1 MTPSDWLPLL
11 LQTSDPLFPTGAYAH
26 SLGLE
31 EMVRLRQ
38 VRDEASLTAFLQGQI
53 APALEQFELPLLKQA
68 HEAAVAGDVAALV
81 TLNAELDGWKL
92 AQELREASLQIGTR
106 RLQMLQK
113 LGATELLQNFSSAT
127 GGAAHHLTVYAIQ
140 GAAMPLEAVL
150 TAYAYQTYAGHCS
163 AALKLIRIGQEG
175 CQRVLRTLLE
185 GCPSLISAASS
196 TPAAEI
202 SSFNPLLEIAAMRH
216 QRAFERLFIS

>member
-1 MTPSDWLPLL
+1 MPTAWLPLL

-38 VRDEASLTAFLQGQI
+38 VRDEATLTAFLQGQI
-53 APALEQFELPLLKQA
+53 TPALEQLELPLLNQA
-68 HEAAVAGDVAALV
+68 HDAALAGNVAALV
-81 TLNAELDGWKL
+81 ALNAELDAWKL

-106 RLQMLQK
+106 RLQMLLK
-113 LGATELLQNFSSAT
+113 LSDTPLLRDFASAT
-127 GGAAHHLTVYAIQ
+127 GGAAHHLTVYAVQ
-140 GAAMPLEAVL
+140 GAAMPADAVL

-175 CQRVLRTLLE
+175 CQRVLHTLLK
-185 GCPSLISAASS
+185 GCPAMVNTALATAAG
-196 TPAAEI
+196 EV